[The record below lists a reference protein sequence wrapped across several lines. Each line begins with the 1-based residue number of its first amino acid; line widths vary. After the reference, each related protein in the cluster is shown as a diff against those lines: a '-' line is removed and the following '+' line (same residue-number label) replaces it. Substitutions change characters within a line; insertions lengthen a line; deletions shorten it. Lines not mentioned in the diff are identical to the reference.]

1 MARQEFINLNTIQA
15 DVIIQTLKSLGVVDY
30 HSSPGLRNAPLL
42 DAIARDCDLNLY
54 SHFDERANGYR
65 ALAQAKCDSKII
77 AILCTSG
84 TAVANFLPAI
94 IESFFQEIPLLILST
109 DRPQFAVEGLAN
121 QSIYQ
126 DGIFGKYTPVQMK
139 IGGPTTKM
147 NIKELNQEISKK
159 IQEGQKISCPIHI
172 NISFL
177 DPADTNENSVPIECA
192 STLLSDYKK
201 MVYTNFP
208 YYTKEP
214 NDSYFDLK
222 EVSRPD
228 LISVGELPL
237 DTQNEL
243 KITLINFLNKCTV
256 PFTIDVTSQIKYDL
270 LGAPYAIPSIDHP
283 EVKEWLSL
291 QEIKTVWH
299 FGERLTS
306 KRYYQLLKEKNVK
319 IINFS
324 NSRLNFNPSLCR
336 KEQIPLN
343 SEIINS
349 FQEIQFKRKIL
360 PDFSSLI
367 ELKRSIIEDNP
378 LSFPYISKKIIE
390 EHVSS
395 DDLMVLANSTCIR
408 SFDFFASMT
417 KNASA
422 NIYCH
427 RGASGIEGYFASL
440 IGINDSKKIKSH
452 GKIVAILGDITAL
465 HDFNSL
471 LLMQEIVPQVRIDI
485 FIINDSGGGIFRL
498 LNVPELLRCKQEM
511 ETPHKTNFFKVLRT
525 IFENNKYVN
534 IQQINCK
541 SELLKLLNKEQD
553 QQKQCMN
560 FYEIVLDQEENKK
573 VYQCLKT
580 ISMDSKS

>member
-1 MARQEFINLNTIQA
+1 MPHT
-15 DVIIQTLKSLGVVDY
+15 Y
-30 HSSPGLRNAPLL
+30 
-42 DAIARDCDLNLY
+42 
-54 SHFDERANGYR
+54 
-65 ALAQAKCDSKII
+65 
-77 AILCTSG
+77 
-84 TAVANFLPAI
+84 
-94 IESFFQEIPLLILST
+94 
-109 DRPQFAVEGLAN
+109 
-121 QSIYQ
+121 
-126 DGIFGKYTPVQMK
+126 KY
-139 IGGPTTKM
+139 
-147 NIKELNQEISKK
+147 LFSR
-159 IQEGQKISCPIHI
+159 S
-172 NISFL
+172 
-177 DPADTNENSVPIECA
+177 ADTNENSVPIECA

-208 YYTKEP
+208 NYTKEP

-349 FQEIQFKRKIL
+349 FQEIQFKRKNL

-395 DDLMVLANSTCIR
+395 DDLLVLANSTCIR
-408 SFDFFASMT
+408 SFDFFASKT
-417 KNASA
+417 KNAST

-525 IFENNKYVN
+525 IFENNKYIN

-541 SELLKLLNKEQD
+541 RELLKLLNKEQD

-560 FYEIVLDQEENKK
+560 FYEIVLDQEEKQKGLPVPQNNINGQQELGYIKSWLLAIRPK
-573 VYQCLKT
+573 TLTASLSPVLLTFAFISHVESAIPSVTVFFTTIFCALLMQIGTNLVNDYFDGIQGIDT
-580 ISMDSKS
+580 ISRLGPTRVVAAGIIPPEEFDLPIKSVF